1 LGEEE
6 IGMKF
11 WQKLVLIVSRS
22 MCGPLGAEI
31 LAAIRCEVG
40 DKELARF
47 LMAGVGWYYFPTNW
61 EKISR
66 ERGYDLHACRERFL
80 NSALRLMPPKKP
92 TRRRRRTEKV

>member
-1 LGEEE
+1 
-6 IGMKF
+6 MKF

-22 MCGPLGAEI
+22 MCGPLGSEI
-31 LAAIRCEVG
+31 LEAIRCEVG

-61 EKISR
+61 VKISR

-80 NSALRLMPPKKP
+80 NSALRLVPPKKR
-92 TRRRRRTEKV
+92 TRKRRTA